1 MNGMQI
7 AAQDAV
13 VRTFAAD
20 REEMP
25 HRDQWQIR
33 IFCFRQI
40 HDATVVVDDILF
52 VCGVLFRLCLARQA
66 WADEIR
72 DCADNRFDFSIFLQ
86 RNDFPLQIVFV
97 C

>member
-13 VRTFAAD
+13 IRTFAAD

-25 HRDQWQIR
+25 HRDQRQIR

-52 VCGVLFRLCLARQA
+52 VCGVLFRLRLARQA
-66 WADEIR
+66 WTDEIR
-72 DCADNRFDFSIFLQ
+72 DGAGNRFDFTMFLQ
-86 RNDFPLQIVFV
+86 RNDFPLESVFV